1 MSLQP
6 EEESYKNKIITRT
19 SIFYYNF
26 KNVMLDR
33 FCYLI
38 KYASMRLAAV
48 LRETHIAW
56 AWKQIKLNQ
65 TSSCALAF

>member
-1 MSLQP
+1 
-6 EEESYKNKIITRT
+6 
-19 SIFYYNF
+19 
-26 KNVMLDR
+26 MLDR

-48 LRETHIAW
+48 LRETQIAW